1 MITIKNYIKKTNLEQ
16 KTEFEKV
23 SYISYY
29 FMKTTKNEFTINNID
44 KILKE
49 NGFFISN
56 LSRIKNQVK
65 KSKMYKNIKND
76 YYSLTNVGMRE
87 LKFLEEILDIDDII
101 ESEIELL
108 EQNIFCGHTTY
119 LNKLVLQANKCYEE
133 KCYDACATMLRRILE
148 ILLIKSYEK
157 LGIEQAIKDQ
167 NGDYYMLERICNDAK
182 TNSTLNLSRIKNKL
196 DTMRNIG
203 NYASHR
209 ITYNTTKK
217 DIDDI
222 KTDLRVL
229 LEELLYKA
237 GFII

>member
-1 MITIKNYIKKTNLEQ
+1 MITIKNFIRKTNLEQ

-29 FMKTTKNEFTINNID
+29 LAKSNNNEFTINDID

-65 KSKMYKNIKND
+65 KSKMFKNTKND
-76 YYSLTNVGMRE
+76 YYSLTSAGIKE
-87 LKFLEEILDIDDII
+87 LKFLEKILDMNDII

-108 EQNIFCGHTTY
+108 ELKIFSGHATY
-119 LNKLVLQANKCYEE
+119 LNKLVLQSNKCYEQ
-133 KCYDACATMLRRILE
+133 T
-148 ILLIKSYEK
+148 
-157 LGIEQAIKDQ
+157 IKDS
-167 NGDYYMLERICNDAK
+167 NGNYYLLEKICNDAK
-182 TNSTLNLSRIKNKL
+182 TNPTLNLSRIKIKL
-196 DTMRNIG
+196 DVMRNIG
-203 NYASHR
+203 NYAAHR

-222 KTDLRVL
+222 KVDLRVL

-237 GFII
+237 SFIK

>member
-1 MITIKNYIKKTNLEQ
+1 
-16 KTEFEKV
+16 
-23 SYISYY
+23 
-29 FMKTTKNEFTINNID
+29 MKTTKNEFTINEIN

-76 YYSLTNVGMRE
+76 YYSLTNVGMKE

-101 ESEIELL
+101 KSEIEVL
-108 EQNIFCGHTTY
+108 EQNIFFGHTTY
-119 LNKLVLQANKCYEE
+119 LNKLVLQANRCYEE

-203 NYASHR
+203 NYAAHR

-237 GFII
+237 GFKI

>member
-1 MITIKNYIKKTNLEQ
+1 MITIKNFVKKTNLNQ
-16 KTEFEKV
+16 RTEFEKV
-23 SYISYY
+23 SYVSYY
-29 FMKTTKNEFTINNID
+29 LLKTTQNEFTINDID

-65 KSKMYKNIKND
+65 KSKMYKNTKKD
-76 YYSLTNVGMRE
+76 SYSLTNVGIKE
-87 LKFLEEILDIDDII
+87 LTFLDEILDNNDII
-101 ESEIELL
+101 ECEIELL
-108 EQNIFCGHTTY
+108 EQNIFCGYTTY
-119 LNKLVLQANKCYEE
+119 LSKLVLQANKCYEE

-167 NGDYYMLERICNDAK
+167 SGNYYLLERICSDAK
-182 TNSTLNLSRIKNKL
+182 TNSTLKLSRIKNKL
-196 DTMRNIG
+196 DVIRNIG
-203 NYASHR
+203 NYAAHR

-217 DIDDI
+217 DIDDF
-222 KTDLRVL
+222 KNDLRVL

-237 GFII
+237 GFKK

>member
-1 MITIKNYIKKTNLEQ
+1 MITIKNFIKKTNLEQ

-76 YYSLTNVGMRE
+76 YYSLTNVGMKE

-108 EQNIFCGHTTY
+108 EQNIFCGHTNY